1 MLEVTREEMGV
12 MVRLQENE
20 DRKNRTRQFLRELP
34 EQFARLDEEIAALED
49 RLQEEE
55 TRLSRQKQAYRDCE
69 DKISTKQ
76 ESIKKSDQKLLSIK
90 NNKEYQAVLTEIE
103 GMKTDIAALED
114 EMLDLLFAVEAAEQD
129 LAAARKAAEASRQQ
143 IAEERRDLEKQQAA
157 AEEKLAALETD
168 GNTFSEQLPGPLLDQ
183 YLEVRRSVPGG
194 QAVAAV
200 KNFICQG
207 CNMNIPP
214 QMYNEL
220 HTTNVLR
227 FCPFCSRIIYYNGNN
242 QE

>member
-1 MLEVTREEMGV
+1 MLGVTREEMGV

-20 DRKNRTRQFLRELP
+20 DRKNRTRQFLQELP
-34 EQFARLDEEIAALED
+34 EQFARLDEELAAVET

-55 TRLSRQKQAYRDCE
+55 ARISRQQKAYRDCE
-69 DKISTKQ
+69 DKIRTKQ

-103 GMKTDIAALED
+103 DRKADIAALED

-129 LAAARKAAEASRQQ
+129 LAAARKAAETSRQQ
-143 IAEERRDLEKQQAA
+143 IAEERRELEKQQTA

-168 GNTFSEQLPGPLLDQ
+168 GMAFSEQLSGPLLDQ

-200 KNFICQG
+200 RNFICQG